1 MLIDIV
7 SIHHLPHFMYEGKSS
22 VSCRMD
28 VVFAI
33 AQEIIRGNHLDA
45 D

>member
-7 SIHHLPHFMYEGKSS
+7 SIHHLPHFMYKGRSL

-28 VVFAI
+28 VVL
-33 AQEIIRGNHLDA
+33 RLPKK
-45 D
+45 